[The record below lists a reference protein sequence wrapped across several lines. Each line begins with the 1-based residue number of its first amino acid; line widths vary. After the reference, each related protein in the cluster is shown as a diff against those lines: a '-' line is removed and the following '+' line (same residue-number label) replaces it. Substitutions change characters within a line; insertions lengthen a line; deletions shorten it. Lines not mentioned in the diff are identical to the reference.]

1 MRNQSVTLG
10 LLATLC
16 LATRPAFALLQTCTL
31 SATPVAFG
39 NYNPANI
46 TALAGSG
53 TVTLTCTGL
62 VSLLDSWTIS
72 LSTGNSGNYASRQMT
87 GGGKTLLYNLY
98 TGPSLSQ
105 IWGNGSAGTGVIS
118 ETETLVIGTSVYNY
132 TVYGQ
137 VTALQDQPPQTYTDS
152 ITVTVNY

>member
-1 MRNQSVTLG
+1 M
-10 LLATLC
+10 
-16 LATRPAFALLQTCTL
+16 RPALALLQTCTV

-39 NYNPANI
+39 SYNPSSP

-72 LSTGNSGNYASRQMT
+72 LSTGNSGNYASSQMT
-87 GGGKTLLYNLY
+87 AGAKSLLYNLY

-105 IWGNGSAGTGVIS
+105 VWGNGTAGTGTVS
-118 ETETLVIGTSVYNY
+118 DMETLVIGTSVFNY

-137 VTALQDQPPQTYTDS
+137 VNALQDQPPQTYTDV